1 MRITFLVGNGFDLN
15 CGLHTQYSDFY
26 KYFIEKHPQNTI
38 ACEIADNPENWADLE
53 LSIGKYIEKVSGENR
68 ETFLNDLAEL
78 EEELRDYL
86 QSENQR
92 IVIGNEIGGE
102 FHDKVVCFFDG
113 MRPVDKA
120 DIANLRRST
129 TNSFQYTFVTF
140 NYTDVLDQI
149 VEKIKKSGTFDKRT
163 VNGCTILDDLEP
175 VLHVHGTLSDALVL
189 GLNDES
195 QICNEQLKDDLTLH
209 ETIVKPKVNE
219 LLGESRTDKV
229 KHFIDESRY
238 VCVFG
243 LSLGETD
250 KIWWEYIGQWLQ
262 GDQNHRLVLFVL
274 EKTPSRTIA
283 MQEILR
289 KRKWQELFLKKA
301 GIENENVKNRIIII
315 ENSDIFTME
324 NVKLKVLEPI
334 K

>member
-1 MRITFLVGNGFDLN
+1 M
-15 CGLHTQYSDFY
+15 
-26 KYFIEKHPQNTI
+26 
-38 ACEIADNPENWADLE
+38 
-53 LSIGKYIEKVSGENR
+53 
-68 ETFLNDLAEL
+68 
-78 EEELRDYL
+78 
-86 QSENQR
+86 
-92 IVIGNEIGGE
+92 
-102 FHDKVVCFFDG
+102 
-113 MRPVDKA
+113 
-120 DIANLRRST
+120 
-129 TNSFQYTFVTF
+129 
-140 NYTDVLDQI
+140 DQI

-163 VNGCTILDDLEP
+163 VNGRTILDDLEP

-262 GDQNHRLVLFVL
+262 RDQIIDWCCLCLKRLQAG
-274 EKTPSRTIA
+274 R
-283 MQEILR
+283 LR
-289 KRKWQELFLKKA
+289 CKKFF
-301 GIENENVKNRIIII
+301 GKENGR
-315 ENSDIFTME
+315 SYS
-324 NVKLKVLEPI
+324 
-334 K
+334 

>member
-1 MRITFLVGNGFDLN
+1 M
-15 CGLHTQYSDFY
+15 
-26 KYFIEKHPQNTI
+26 
-38 ACEIADNPENWADLE
+38 
-53 LSIGKYIEKVSGENR
+53 
-68 ETFLNDLAEL
+68 
-78 EEELRDYL
+78 RDYL
-86 QSENQR
+86 QGENER
-92 IVIGNEIGGE
+92 VVIGNEIAGE
-102 FHDKVVCFFDG
+102 FHDKIVCFFDG
-113 MRPVDKA
+113 MRPTDKA
-120 DIANLRRST
+120 DIEDLRNST
-129 TNSFQYTFVTF
+129 TSSFHYSFVTF

-149 VEKIKKSGTFDKRT
+149 VEQVKKSGPFDKRT
-163 VNGCTILDDLEP
+163 VNGRTILDDLEP

-195 QICNEQLKDDLTLH
+195 QICNDQLKDDLALQ
-209 ETIVKPKVNE
+209 EIIVKPKVND

-262 GDQNHRLVLFVL
+262 GDQSRRLILFVL

-289 KRKWQELFLKKA
+289 KRKWQGLFFKKA
-301 GIENENVKNRIIII
+301 GIENENVKKRIIII
-315 ENSDIFTME
+315 ENSDIFTLE
-324 NVKLKVLEPI
+324 NVKSKVLELA

>member
-26 KYFIEKHPQNTI
+26 KYFIEKHPKNTI

-53 LSIGKYIEKVSGENR
+53 LSIGKYIEKVSEENR
-68 ETFLNDLAEL
+68 ETFLSDLAEL

-86 QSENQR
+86 QGEYER
-92 IVIGNEIGGE
+92 VVIGNEIAGE
-102 FHDKVVCFFDG
+102 FHDKIVCFFDG
-113 MRPVDKA
+113 MRPTDKA
-120 DIANLRRST
+120 DIEDLRNST
-129 TNSFQYTFVTF
+129 TSSFHYSFVTF

-149 VEKIKKSGTFDKRT
+149 VEQVKKSGPFDKRT
-163 VNGCTILDDLEP
+163 VNGRTILDDLEP

-195 QICNEQLKDDLTLH
+195 QICNDQLKDDLALQ
-209 ETIVKPKVNE
+209 EIIVKPKVND

-262 GDQNHRLVLFVL
+262 GDQSRRLILFVL

-289 KRKWQELFLKKA
+289 KRKWQGLFFKKA
-301 GIENENVKNRIIII
+301 GIENENVKKRIIII
-315 ENSDIFTME
+315 ENSDIFTLE
-324 NVKLKVLEPI
+324 NVKSKVLELA

>member
-102 FHDKVVCFFDG
+102 FHDKVVCFL
-113 MRPVDKA
+113 MECAQWIR
-120 DIANLRRST
+120 L
-129 TNSFQYTFVTF
+129 
-140 NYTDVLDQI
+140 
-149 VEKIKKSGTFDKRT
+149 
-163 VNGCTILDDLEP
+163 IL
-175 VLHVHGTLSDALVL
+175 
-189 GLNDES
+189 
-195 QICNEQLKDDLTLH
+195 QICEDLPQIPFNIPLLRLITL
-209 ETIVKPKVNE
+209 T
-219 LLGESRTDKV
+219 
-229 KHFIDESRY
+229 F
-238 VCVFG
+238 
-243 LSLGETD
+243 
-250 KIWWEYIGQWLQ
+250 W
-262 GDQNHRLVLFVL
+262 
-274 EKTPSRTIA
+274 
-283 MQEILR
+283 
-289 KRKWQELFLKKA
+289 
-301 GIENENVKNRIIII
+301 
-315 ENSDIFTME
+315 
-324 NVKLKVLEPI
+324 I

>member
-1 MRITFLVGNGFDLN
+1 MI
-15 CGLHTQYSDFY
+15 
-26 KYFIEKHPQNTI
+26 FI
-38 ACEIADNPENWADLE
+38 
-53 LSIGKYIEKVSGENR
+53 S
-68 ETFLNDLAEL
+68 
-78 EEELRDYL
+78 
-86 QSENQR
+86 
-92 IVIGNEIGGE
+92 
-102 FHDKVVCFFDG
+102 
-113 MRPVDKA
+113 
-120 DIANLRRST
+120 
-129 TNSFQYTFVTF
+129 
-140 NYTDVLDQI
+140 
-149 VEKIKKSGTFDKRT
+149 
-163 VNGCTILDDLEP
+163 
-175 VLHVHGTLSDALVL
+175 TLSDALVL

>member
-140 NYTDVLDQI
+140 NYTDVLDQ
-149 VEKIKKSGTFDKRT
+149 
-163 VNGCTILDDLEP
+163 
-175 VLHVHGTLSDALVL
+175 
-189 GLNDES
+189 
-195 QICNEQLKDDLTLH
+195 
-209 ETIVKPKVNE
+209 
-219 LLGESRTDKV
+219 
-229 KHFIDESRY
+229 
-238 VCVFG
+238 
-243 LSLGETD
+243 
-250 KIWWEYIGQWLQ
+250 
-262 GDQNHRLVLFVL
+262 
-274 EKTPSRTIA
+274 
-283 MQEILR
+283 M
-289 KRKWQELFLKKA
+289 FL
-301 GIENENVKNRIIII
+301 I
-315 ENSDIFTME
+315 S
-324 NVKLKVLEPI
+324 
-334 K
+334 

>member
-26 KYFIEKHPQNTI
+26 KYFIEKHPKNTI

-53 LSIGKYIEKVSGENR
+53 LSIGKYIEKVSEENR
-68 ETFLNDLAEL
+68 ETFLSDLAEL

-86 QSENQR
+86 QGENER
-92 IVIGNEIGGE
+92 VVIGNEIAGE
-102 FHDKVVCFFDG
+102 FHDKIVCFFDG
-113 MRPVDKA
+113 MRPTDKA
-120 DIANLRRST
+120 DIEDLRNST
-129 TNSFQYTFVTF
+129 TSSFHYSFVTF

-149 VEKIKKSGTFDKRT
+149 VEQVKKSGPFDKRT
-163 VNGCTILDDLEP
+163 VNGRTILDDLEP

-195 QICNEQLKDDLTLH
+195 QICNDQLKDDLALQ
-209 ETIVKPKVNE
+209 EIIVKPKVND

-250 KIWWEYIGQWLQ
+250 KIWWDIGQWLQ
-262 GDQNHRLVLFVL
+262 GDQSRRLILFVL

-289 KRKWQELFLKKA
+289 KRKWQGLFFKKA
-301 GIENENVKNRIIII
+301 GIENENVKKRIIII
-315 ENSDIFTME
+315 ENSDIFTLE
-324 NVKLKVLEPI
+324 NVKSKVLELA